1 MLNNYICAI
10 DIGSNKI
17 SASLVRIKK
26 NHIEDIFFDCLPS
39 SGVKEGVIVDA
50 TQLVVCLGKIIKS
63 LRAKSGLKIKF
74 IHTNFSGK
82 DISTKHSHAIIPL
95 AERGNKVVT
104 SMDIASANEQ
114 ARILGSSLEDEI
126 IHVIPSSYS
135 IDSKSN
141 VINPIG
147 LYSHRLEVDLYLV
160 CARLSSLQSL
170 SRAVS
175 QCGCQI
181 RSLSFSGLATS
192 KAVLGSKEKKGLSV
206 FCDVGSDVT
215 ELLIFRDGLLQDIQ
229 ILPLGGNSMTGQLS
243 EGLKINF
250 ELAEDIKRS
259 YGIILDNSHGIIQDA
274 GSIPENKEILVKRD
288 EFYKP
293 IKQREVVQMA
303 TNSGRLICSQI
314 KEVVERKVALHEVD
328 NFIMVGKTLLIDG
341 FIEMMESVTGI
352 PVRIGRINNPEIAP
366 VAKENN
372 ELAGQKYLTYLTCLG
387 MICEDLESK
396 SIGNLA
402 IVKPAK
408 NLFFKAINRFKEV
421 YQEYF

>member
-1 MLNNYICAI
+1 MLGNNYICAI

-17 SASLVRIKK
+17 CASLVRIKR
-26 NHIEDIFFDCLPS
+26 NRIEEAFFESLES
-39 SGVKEGVIVDA
+39 KGIKEGVIVDA
-50 TQLVVCLGKIIKS
+50 TQLVVCLTKIIKS

-82 DISTKHSHAIIPL
+82 DISTKHSRAIIPL
-95 AERGNKVVT
+95 AERGNKVIT
-104 SMDIASANEQ
+104 STDIASANEQ

-141 VINPIG
+141 VINPVG

-170 SRAVS
+170 SRAIS
-175 QCGCQI
+175 QCGCEI

-192 KAVLGSKEKKGLSV
+192 KAAFGSKEKQGLGV

-215 ELLIFRDGLLQDIQ
+215 ELLIFKDGLLQDIQ
-229 ILPLGGNSMTGQLS
+229 ILPLGGTSMTQQLC

-259 YGIILDNSHGIIQDA
+259 YGIIGDA
-274 GSIPENKEILVKRD
+274 GSIPENKEILVKKD

-293 IKQREVVQMA
+293 IKQRDVAQMT

-314 KEVVERKVALHEVD
+314 KEVVERKVALHEID
-328 NFIMVGKTLLIDG
+328 YFIMAGKTLLTDG
-341 FIEMMESVTGI
+341 FIEMMENIMGI
-352 PVRIGRINNPEIAP
+352 PVEIGRINNPQ
-366 VAKENN
+366 VLLLAKENN
-372 ELAGQKYLTYLTCLG
+372 ELSGQKYLTYLTCLG
-387 MICEDLESK
+387 MICEDLENK
-396 SIGNLA
+396 TAGNLA
-402 IVKPAK
+402 LVKPAK
-408 NLFFKAINRFKEV
+408 NLLFKAINRFKEV

>member
-1 MLNNYICAI
+1 MLNNSYICAV

-17 SASLVRIKK
+17 SAVLASIKK
-26 NHIEDIFFDCLPS
+26 NKISNIFFDSSPS
-39 SGVKEGVIVDA
+39 RGVKEGVIVDA
-50 TQLVVCLGKIIKS
+50 TELVICLTKILKNLKTKSGIKIKS
-63 LRAKSGLKIKF
+63 

-95 AERGNKVVT
+95 AERGNKVIT
-104 SMDIASANEQ
+104 STDIAAANEQ

-160 CARLSSLQSL
+160 CARLASLQSL
-170 SRAVS
+170 SRVIS
-175 QCGCQI
+175 QAGYEI
-181 RSLSFSGLATS
+181 KSLSFSGLATS
-192 KAVLGSKEKKGLSV
+192 KAVFGIEEKRGVSV

-215 ELLIFRDGLLQDIQ
+215 ELLIFKDGLLQSIQ
-229 ILPLGGNSMTGQLS
+229 ILPLGGNSMTQQLS

-259 YGIILDNSHGIIQDA
+259 YGIIGDNNNIQED
-274 GSIPENKEILVKRD
+274 KEILVKKD

-293 IKQREVVQMA
+293 IKQRDVAAMA
-303 TNSGRLICSQI
+303 TNSSRLICTQI
-314 KEVVERKVALHEVD
+314 KGAVEPKVELHEID
-328 NFIMVGKTLLIDG
+328 HFIMAGKTLLTEG
-341 FIEMMESVTGI
+341 FIEMMESVIGM
-352 PVRIGRINNPEIAP
+352 PVVIGRINNPQIASL
-366 VAKENN
+366 VKENSD
-372 ELAGQKYLTYLTCLG
+372 LAGQKYLTYLTCLG
-387 MICEDLESK
+387 MICEDLENK
-396 SIGNLA
+396 TVGNLA
-402 IVKPAK
+402 LVKPAQ
-408 NLFFKAINRFKEV
+408 NLLIKTINRFREV

>member
-1 MLNNYICAI
+1 MINNNYICAI

-17 SASLVRIKK
+17 SVGLARIKK
-26 NHIEDIFFDCLPS
+26 HRIEDILFDCLPS
-39 SGVKEGVIVDA
+39 AGVKEGVIVDA
-50 TQLVVCLGKIIKS
+50 TQLVVCLSKIIKS
-63 LRAKSGLKIKF
+63 LRDKSGLKIKF

-95 AERGNKVVT
+95 AERGNKVIT
-104 SMDIASANEQ
+104 STDTARANEQ
-114 ARILGSSLEDEI
+114 ARILGSSLDDEI

-135 IDSKSN
+135 IDSKNN
-141 VINPIG
+141 VINPVG

-160 CARLSSLQSL
+160 CARLASLQSL
-170 SRAVS
+170 SRVIN
-175 QCGCQI
+175 QCGCEI

-192 KAVLGSKEKKGLSV
+192 KAVFGSKEKTGLSV
-206 FCDVGSDVT
+206 FCDIGSDVT
-215 ELLIFRDGLLQDIQ
+215 ELLIFKDGLLQDIQ
-229 ILPLGGNSMTGQLS
+229 VLPLGGNSMTAQLS
-243 EGLKINF
+243 EGLKINS

-259 YGIILDNSHGIIQDA
+259 YGIIGDA
-274 GSIPENKEILVKRD
+274 DSIPENKEILVKKD

-293 IKQREVVQMA
+293 LKQREVAQMT
-303 TNSGRLICSQI
+303 TNSARLICSQI
-314 KEVVERKVALHEVD
+314 KEVVERKVALHEID
-328 NFIMVGKTLLIDG
+328 HFIMTGKTLLTDG

-352 PVRIGRINNPEIAP
+352 PVSIGRINNPEIVP
-366 VAKENN
+366 LAKENSD
-372 ELAGQKYLTYLTCLG
+372 LSGQKYLTYLTCLG

-396 SIGNLA
+396 TIGNLA

>member
-1 MLNNYICAI
+1 MINNNYICAI

-17 SASLVRIKK
+17 SVGLARIKK
-26 NHIEDIFFDCLPS
+26 HRIEDILFDCLPS
-39 SGVKEGVIVDA
+39 AGVKEGVIVDA
-50 TQLVVCLGKIIKS
+50 TQLVVCLSKIIKS
-63 LRAKSGLKIKF
+63 LRDKSGLKIKF

-95 AERGNKVVT
+95 AERGNKVIT
-104 SMDIASANEQ
+104 STDTARANEQ
-114 ARILGSSLEDEI
+114 ARILGSSLDDEI

-135 IDSKSN
+135 IDSKNN
-141 VINPIG
+141 VINPVG

-160 CARLSSLQSL
+160 CARLASLQSL
-170 SRAVS
+170 SRVIN
-175 QCGCQI
+175 QCGCEI

-192 KAVLGSKEKKGLSV
+192 KAVFGSKEKTGLSV
-206 FCDVGSDVT
+206 FCDIGSDVT
-215 ELLIFRDGLLQDIQ
+215 ELLIFKDGLLQDIQ
-229 ILPLGGNSMTGQLS
+229 VLPLGGNSMTAQLS
-243 EGLKINF
+243 EGLKINS

-259 YGIILDNSHGIIQDA
+259 YGIIGDA
-274 GSIPENKEILVKRD
+274 DSIPENKEILVKKD

-293 IKQREVVQMA
+293 LKQREVAQMT
-303 TNSGRLICSQI
+303 TNSARLICSQI
-314 KEVVERKVALHEVD
+314 KEVVERKVALHEID
-328 NFIMVGKTLLIDG
+328 HFIMTGKTLLTDG

-352 PVRIGRINNPEIAP
+352 PVSIGRISNPEIVP
-366 VAKENN
+366 LAKENSD
-372 ELAGQKYLTYLTCLG
+372 LSGQKYLTYLTCLG

-396 SIGNLA
+396 TIGNLA

>member
-1 MLNNYICAI
+1 MINNNYICAI

-17 SASLVRIKK
+17 SVGLARIKK
-26 NHIEDIFFDCLPS
+26 HRIEDILFDCLPS
-39 SGVKEGVIVDA
+39 AGVKEGVIVDA
-50 TQLVVCLGKIIKS
+50 TQLVVCLSKIIKS
-63 LRAKSGLKIKF
+63 LRDKSGLKIKF

-95 AERGNKVVT
+95 AERGNKVIT
-104 SMDIASANEQ
+104 STDTARANEQ
-114 ARILGSSLEDEI
+114 ARILGSSLDDEI

-135 IDSKSN
+135 IDSKNN
-141 VINPIG
+141 VINPVG

-160 CARLSSLQSL
+160 CARLASLQSL
-170 SRAVS
+170 SRVIN
-175 QCGCQI
+175 QCGCEI

-192 KAVLGSKEKKGLSV
+192 KAVFGSKEKIGLSV
-206 FCDVGSDVT
+206 FCDIGSDVT
-215 ELLIFRDGLLQDIQ
+215 ELLIFKDGLLQDIQ
-229 ILPLGGNSMTGQLS
+229 VLPLGGNSMTAQLS
-243 EGLKINF
+243 EGLKINS

-259 YGIILDNSHGIIQDA
+259 YGIIGDA
-274 GSIPENKEILVKRD
+274 DSIPENKEILVKKD

-293 IKQREVVQMA
+293 LKQREVAQMT
-303 TNSGRLICSQI
+303 TNSARLICSQI
-314 KEVVERKVALHEVD
+314 KEVVERKVALHEID
-328 NFIMVGKTLLIDG
+328 HFIMTGKTLLTDG

-352 PVRIGRINNPEIAP
+352 PVSIGRISNPEIVP
-366 VAKENN
+366 LAKENSD
-372 ELAGQKYLTYLTCLG
+372 LSGQKYLTYLTCLG

-396 SIGNLA
+396 TIGNLA